1 MIDNFINVAEFEV
14 ADSASRKSTRKKANN
29 RKTQKHK
36 KVIFA
41 VKWRRNGTAG
51 VAAAIE

>member
-41 VKWRRNGTAG
+41 VKYGMEG
-51 VAAAIE
+51 VAAAAIIE